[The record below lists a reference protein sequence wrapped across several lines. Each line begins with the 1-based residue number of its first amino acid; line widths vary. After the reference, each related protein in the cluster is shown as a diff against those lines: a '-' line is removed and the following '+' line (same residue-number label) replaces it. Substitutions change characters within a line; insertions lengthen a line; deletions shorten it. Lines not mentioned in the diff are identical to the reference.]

1 MKPPKKRMMIGSAKV
16 AINAL
21 WCINSDLLMPV
32 RKKRKALSEVVK
44 SSAPMSVTEVAHE
57 EIASVTHMIVAN
69 AKIAITRCWITV
81 SPSMPKAVEGKFH
94 KMAVTTTAKTNKE
107 NFLNLKTSLNVFL
120 LCSDI
125 FIYVFMVSN
134 NAAKL
139 SIFSIRQKKYQK
151 SLRIS

>member
-1 MKPPKKRMMIGSAKV
+1 
-16 AINAL
+16 
-21 WCINSDLLMPV
+21 MPV

-69 AKIAITRCWITV
+69 AKMASARCWITV

-125 FIYVFMVSN
+125 LIYVFMVSN

-139 SIFSIRQKKYQK
+139 SIFSSRQKKYQK